1 VKRLLDRLG
10 PQGLPAKWRAMLF
23 VVGTVLLFTLALEPL
38 HWLVARGWMQG
49 FSPAWTGAA
58 QWAGFAATLLAT
70 LAASSMERR
79 PAGSYGLPLRSAFRA
94 RFWEGGVWG
103 LGMVAVRVI
112 LLSTSGAVSLGTIDL
127 RGGDVVKWAAVW
139 GVGMLGL
146 GLFEQ
151 CLTRGYLQVAVA
163 RGMGF
168 WRAAALLS
176 LMASLENLLSPS
188 HRNVV
193 AFASSLLYGLLF
205 CLSLRRTG
213 TLWFAVGFHT
223 FLAWGTILC
232 GLGLPPLAGAH
243 SQGVLFR
250 PVLHGPRWLTGGEYG
265 PEASVVT
272 PLLIAA
278 AAAGLHYRF
287 RLGRMDQDRRRD
299 PGQHHAV
306 CAANGQSGGTP

>member
-1 VKRLLDRLG
+1 MR
-10 PQGLPAKWRAMLF
+10 
-23 VVGTVLLFTLALEPL
+23 
-38 HWLVARGWMQG
+38 G

-58 QWAGFAATLLAT
+58 QWAGFAAALLTT
-70 LAASSMERR
+70 LAAASMERR
-79 PAGSYGLPLRSAFRA
+79 PPGSYGLPLRSAFRA

-103 LGMVAVRVI
+103 LGLVTMRVF
-112 LLSTSGAVSLGTIDL
+112 LLWTSGALSLGPIAFPG
-127 RGGDVVKWAAVW
+127 RDVVLWAAVW

-168 WRAAALLS
+168 WPAAALLS
-176 LMASLENLLSPS
+176 LLASLENLLSPS
-188 HRNVV
+188 YRNVV

-205 CLSLRRTG
+205 CLTLRRTG
-213 TLWFAVGFHT
+213 NLWFAVGFHT

-243 SQGVLFR
+243 SEGALFH
-250 PVLHGPRWLTGGEYG
+250 PLLHGPSWLTGGDYG

-278 AAAGLHYRF
+278 AAFGLRYRF
-287 RLGRMDQDRRRD
+287 RLSPAGATPSRD
-299 PGQHHAV
+299 SRP
-306 CAANGQSGGTP
+306 SP